1 MRYLAERPNRTTSSN
16 GSGGSLLDFP
26 RSVEDMFHRFW
37 GGLPSIPSAAWQPAA
52 EVLETPQ
59 AYVLHLEI
67 PGIDPDLVDVT
78 LTGEVL
84 TVRAEK
90 PMREKTDDET
100 WLFNERGSGRFER
113 SFTLPS
119 VASAKDIE
127 AEARHGVLTIR
138 VPKAKEAQPMRVQ
151 VKKG

>member
-1 MRYLAERPNRTTSSN
+1 MRYLAERPNRAN
-16 GSGGSLLDFP
+16 GSLLDFP
-26 RSVEDMFHRFW
+26 RSVEDMFQRFW
-37 GGLPSIPSAAWQPAA
+37 GGLPTLAPTAWQPAA

-78 LTGEVL
+78 LAGEVL
-84 TVRAEK
+84 TVRSEK
-90 PMREKTDDET
+90 RATEKGDGDS
-100 WLFNERGSGRFER
+100 WLLNERAAGNFER
-113 SFTLPS
+113 IFTLPS
-119 VASAKDIE
+119 VASPKDIQ